1 MSLLEKYKPT
11 NLQQVLGNKPSIQ
24 TLTNWLQS
32 WPAVSPAVLVS
43 GPCGVGKTLVIDLL
57 VKSPTNT
64 TNNVMEVNTDDDR
77 TDTYLQRNIK
87 PFTQTRRN
95 MWGKANLLIVND
107 VDSCNDHGFLGALC
121 GIVRETKIPIILTCN
136 DRYDPKIKTLA
147 ALCTDVKFFKPSSMD
162 ISRHITGI
170 VQKELQTPR
179 LASIQTQTI
188 HAAAERSD
196 GDVRNSLLTTEFNL
210 LPVTK
215 STNTNK
221 GILEKEKND
230 KDKIKSNLFEL
241 TTEFMSQLTVFSEKV
256 ELFAMEKDLLPLMV
270 HENYPLNILK
280 TKTLLEKLSHL
291 SLAAE
296 KMSDYDLFPFE
307 SGSPSVIHVT
317 QVTHVTTK
325 VNFTGYLGKL
335 STKTKK
341 VNVTT
346 ELESNLRGCGVGG
359 RHTTLPVGHFRLDY
373 MSYMLMILY
382 HQITDPSAFME
393 KCVSFGFTKE
403 DIQENLGVLLIPEG
417 VYYRCAYSS
426 IDKKIK
432 TSLTKLFT
440 KQATGVATTA
450 TKTEKKRS
458 SPASSRSASTPAPK
472 KSKSPSAAATEKKKA
487 TPKKKATTSTPTP
500 VTEVSPSS
508 VVQPPPPPPEIK
520 TQISVKKKA
529 TSTATVTGT
538 DPCPIQIST
547 PPPPPSV
554 TEVTQAPVV
563 NVAEPKTRT
572 TFRKKATTKTTTTLE
587 TK

>member
-11 NLQQVLGNKPSIQ
+11 NLQQVLGNKLSIQ
-24 TLTNWLQS
+24 TLTNWLQR

-57 VKSPTNT
+57 VKPPSNT
-64 TNNVMEVNTDDDR
+64 TWNSMEVNTDDDR
-77 TDTYLQRNIK
+77 TDTYLQKNIK
-87 PFTQTRRN
+87 PFTQTKRN

-107 VDSCNDHGFLGALC
+107 VDVANDHGFLGTLC
-121 GIVRETKIPIILTCN
+121 SCIKETKIPIILTCN

-147 ALCTDVKFFKPSSMD
+147 ALCTDFKFLKPSSMD
-162 ISRHITGI
+162 ISRYITEI
-170 VQKELQTPR
+170 VKKELNTPR
-179 LASIQTQTI
+179 LTPFQTQTI

-196 GDVRNSLLTTEFNL
+196 GDVRNALLTTEFNL
-210 LPVTK
+210 ITVTNP
-215 STNTNK
+215 TNNK
-221 GILEKEKND
+221 GILEKEKNKEKND

-241 TTEFMSQLTVFSEKV
+241 TTDFMSQFTDFPEKV
-256 ELFAMEKDLLPLMV
+256 ELFAMEKELLPLMV

-307 SGSPSVIHVT
+307 SGSPSVIHAT
-317 QVTHVTTK
+317 QVTHVTAK
-325 VNFTGYLGKL
+325 VNFTGYLGKM
-335 STKTKK
+335 STKAKK
-341 VNVTT
+341 GNVTT
-346 ELESNLRGCGVGG
+346 ELESKLRGCGVGG

-382 HQITDPSAFME
+382 NQITDPLLFLE

-403 DIQENLGVLLIPEG
+403 DIQENLGVLIIPEG
-417 VYYRCAYSS
+417 VYSRCDYSS

-440 KQATGVATTA
+440 KQAAGGGTTTA
-450 TKTEKKRS
+450 TKSAKKRS

-487 TPKKKATTSTPTP
+487 TPKKKTTSSTSTP
-500 VTEVSPSS
+500 VTEVSEPS
-508 VVQPPPPPPEIK
+508 VVQPPPEIK
-520 TQISVKKKA
+520 TRISVKKKA
-529 TSTATVTGT
+529 TSTATTTVPGT
-538 DPCPIQIST
+538 DPCPIST
-547 PPPPPSV
+547 PSPPPPV
-554 TEVTQAPVV
+554 TEVNHPPVV

-572 TFRKKATTKTTTTLE
+572 TFRKKASTTTTLE